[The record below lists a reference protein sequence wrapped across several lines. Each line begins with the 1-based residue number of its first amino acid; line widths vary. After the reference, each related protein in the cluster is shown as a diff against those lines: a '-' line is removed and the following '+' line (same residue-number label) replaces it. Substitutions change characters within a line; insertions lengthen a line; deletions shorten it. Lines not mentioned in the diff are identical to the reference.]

1 VKATARET
9 GRTAITAMRD
19 AVETSKNHDVVSER
33 RELHER
39 ILAKNLGRNLG
50 RIASMGT
57 THAKLQLHPQ
67 ELGRVDVEIRTKDGE
82 VTLLVRTETVQAAAE
97 LNSQMNDLRGSM
109 REHGLELKDCDV
121 DARGFGDESNE
132 ADGERDGSSSS
143 GRGEDN
149 REGRG
154 NRRRRGRGQR
164 IKRSAIDVVV

>member
-1 VKATARET
+1 
-9 GRTAITAMRD
+9 
-19 AVETSKNHDVVSER
+19 
-33 RELHER
+33 
-39 ILAKNLGRNLG
+39 
-50 RIASMGT
+50 MGT
-57 THAKLQLHPQ
+57 THARLQLHPQ

-121 DARGFGDESNE
+121 DARGFGNEDQDSGDERE
-132 ADGERDGSSSS
+132 GSGSS